1 MKYIAEVENILL
13 DQKNNAHIT
22 LKVAN
27 YRQAHELSSLE
38 FDGKVFSVD
47 MKVRKSKRSIEQNNL
62 LWGLL
67 GLLEKNTDESMMN
80 WYHKS
85 LIDADAKPT
94 YLLGNEDLFASL
106 VSSFRAVKPIGKR
119 MVKNNKNEE
128 VEMIIYQCF
137 VGSSKFNIKEMN
149 KLIDV
154 VLGYCAELG
163 INTDLLN
170 YE

>member
-13 DQKNNAHIT
+13 DNKNNAHVT
-22 LKVAN
+22 LKIAN
-27 YRQAHELSSLE
+27 YRQAQELSSLQYE
-38 FDGKVFSVD
+38 GKVYSVD
-47 MKVRKSKRSIEQNNL
+47 MKERKSKRSIEQNAL

-85 LIDADAKPT
+85 LISADAKPT
-94 YLLGNEDLFASL
+94 YLLGNEDLFADL
-106 VSSFRAVKPIGKR
+106 VLAFRAVKAVGKR
-119 MVKNNKNEE
+119 IVKNNKGED

-137 VGSSKFNIKEMN
+137 VGSSKFNSKEMN